1 LLGGIIV
8 LFFGYGIWLDAWLQD
23 VSLGPT
29 IERTNE
35 GSTNAIILLMFVL
48 PGLLVALGSYLQ
60 TIYYKTWA
68 LVLVGI
74 GGIAAATFVGIKRA
88 FSVRLYWIKMGR
100 PRRNHG
106 FGFNRLNVGTRNY
119 ERHRLETSNG
129 KTGFLNDV
137 SNKSL
142 DASGGGVF
150 RIIIGPTMVE

>member
-29 IERTNE
+29 IERTDD
-35 GSTNAIILLMFVL
+35 GSTNAIIFLMFVL

-74 GGIAAATFVGIKRA
+74 GGVGAATFVGINALFLYAYIGSKWGVGAVITDLVSIALTFALGMTNGIVLKRSMA
-88 FSVRLYWIKMGR
+88 KPIS
-100 PRRNHG
+100 
-106 FGFNRLNVGTRNY
+106 
-119 ERHRLETSNG
+119 
-129 KTGFLNDV
+129 
-137 SNKSL
+137 
-142 DASGGGVF
+142 
-150 RIIIGPTMVE
+150 